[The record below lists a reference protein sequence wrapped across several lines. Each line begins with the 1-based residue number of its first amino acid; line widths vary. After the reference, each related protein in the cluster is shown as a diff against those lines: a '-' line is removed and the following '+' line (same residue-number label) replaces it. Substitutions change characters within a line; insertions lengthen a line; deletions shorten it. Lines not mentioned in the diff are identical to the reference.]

1 MVAASSR
8 CACSRNRCKPQPEL
22 GHAMMIIPISS
33 QNYTFYPHYL
43 IVFDDVQNINDIFGF
58 AQWGLTSR

>member
-1 MVAASSR
+1 
-8 CACSRNRCKPQPEL
+8 
-22 GHAMMIIPISS
+22 MMIIPISS
-33 QNYTFYPHYL
+33 QKYTFYPHYL